1 MAEIERVTA
10 AVMIIGDEILSGRTQ
25 DTNLNFI
32 AKYLATYGIDLAEAR
47 VVGDIKEEI
56 ISALNTLRARYDY
69 VITTGGIGPTHD
81 DITADCVAEA
91 FGVKLYEHPEIIAM
105 MQARWQGEL
114 NAARRRMARIPEGGS
129 LVKNAVQGPP
139 GFQIGNVFVL
149 AGVPMVMRG
158 MMDDVVPRLRTGAV
172 VIART
177 VRVEGAG
184 EHLGHCGHLRVVGQD
199 GQISAFRREADFDP
213 FHRLHRDDGLRQAA
227 IKARIPGNM
236 RAKTRGKSAR
246 HHLKNSAYGI
256 AGAIGLI
263 HHLFHSLFGLRID
276 ARKKDLGPLAKRDQF
291 LPNRPTSQ
299 PHFADA
305 DDVAQH

>member
-1 MAEIERVTA
+1 MTDRVTA
-10 AVMIIGDEILSGRTQ
+10 AVLIIGDEILSGRTQ

-32 AKYLATYGIDLAEAR
+32 ARYLGTYGVDLAEAR
-47 VVGDIKEEI
+47 VVGDVKEEI
-56 ISALNTLRARYDY
+56 IAALNALRSRYDY

-91 FGVKLYEHPEIIAM
+91 FGVALYEHPEVVEQM
-105 MQARWQGEL
+105 RARWGGEV

-129 LVKNAVQGPP
+129 LVRNSVQGPP

-184 EHLGHCGHLRVVGQD
+184 EGVIAEPLGL
-199 GQISAFRREADFDP
+199 
-213 FHRLHRDDGLRQAA
+213 
-227 IKARIPGNM
+227 
-236 RAKTRGKSAR
+236 
-246 HHLKNSAYGI
+246 
-256 AGAIGLI
+256 
-263 HHLFHSLFGLRID
+263 
-276 ARKKDLGPLAKRDQF
+276 LAKAHPELSIGSYPFFGPQGYGSNLVVRGRDAGEVERTVAE
-291 LPNRPTSQ
+291 LIEALAGIGARSIEPV
-299 PHFADA
+299 DA
-305 DDVAQH
+305 